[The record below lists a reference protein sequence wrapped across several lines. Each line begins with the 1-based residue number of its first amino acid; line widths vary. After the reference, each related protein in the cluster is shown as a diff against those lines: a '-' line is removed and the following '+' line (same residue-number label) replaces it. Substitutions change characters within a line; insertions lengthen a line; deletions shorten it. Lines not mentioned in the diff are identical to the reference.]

1 MKKLI
6 LLSTLLFGALTFAQQ
21 EHSGGIELSTGFKV
35 QDPQPIDDRY
45 VVADSL
51 SLLSLTNIY
60 EGLTSYSIADKSLF
74 MYDGVEWTRVG
85 SSSGGSSST
94 PTLAEVLAEGNTSTN
109 LIKLKYPHP
118 SVDISTE
125 YGSIEIRSKD
135 VTLETDLGI
144 AFGHNGSIGNLET
157 SGIQIISMDINNN
170 PIGKGLFS
178 NDYFGANY
186 DDNTYVQKKY
196 VDDAIDDLVIPEQFN
211 PIAGTGISVTGT
223 YPNMT
228 FTATGG
234 TSGTVTSVNTQL
246 PDGSGNVEL
255 DSDDIDEGT
264 TNLYFTS
271 AERSKLAGIEAG
283 AEVNV
288 NADWNA
294 VSGDSQILNK
304 PNIPTNT
311 SDLTNDSGFLT
322 SFTETDPTIS
332 AWAKSPTKPT
342 YTWSE
347 ITSKPTFHTVAT
359 SGDYEDLI
367 NKPIIPEQV
376 NLTAGTNI
384 NITGTYPNLTINSTA
399 SGGGG
404 DTNIIESIS
413 RNGTLITPDGSKNVD
428 IPVFSTSGAGLVPA
442 RVGAVTTKFLREDGT
457 WVTPT
462 NTTYPA
468 MTLPIL
474 NTGTA
479 TTANTI
485 SAQVLTNWLNGKIS
499 TAGFSGSYNDLTDKP
514 TIPSTPDLTQVL
526 TVGNT
531 TTLGLTTTGGITSN
545 IVNTQTINM
554 AGGYTFIETSNGYI
568 EDDGDVLLLSHNDE
582 IRLTAPILK
591 LKGMN
596 FPSTA
601 GTSGQVLTTNGT
613 NAMSWT
619 TPSSGSTYSAGA
631 GINIT
636 PAVPND
642 VISLKQATSSEI
654 GGVKVWKGTQS
665 AYDALGTYDNNTLY
679 YIETTPVKDRVV
691 IPLPSGKGITL
702 PSMSGDY
709 KESFTPIELFNICP
723 SVDLDYIDWEITW
736 KYGGIMYKAS
746 AVGDYNLQLVW
757 SSGNCFQLTGQTM
770 SDMEYVIVGTGS
782 TDAKLILYY

>member
-1 MKKLI
+1 MNKVLF
-6 LLSTLLFGALTFAQQ
+6 LTLMFLSMGVFSQTPFP
-21 EHSGGIELSTGFKV
+21 SGFKLPNSSEKNV
-35 QDPQPIDDRY
+35 KTDSIRILTMDGNG
-45 VVADSL
+45 VVNGWINKDSL
-51 SLLSLTNIY
+51 SSA
-60 EGLTSYSIADKSLF
+60 G
-74 MYDGVEWTRVG
+74 
-85 SSSGGSSST
+85 GGS
-94 PTLAEVLAEGNTSTN
+94 
-109 LIKLKYPHP
+109 
-118 SVDISTE
+118 
-125 YGSIEIRSKD
+125 GS
-135 VTLETDLGI
+135 
-144 AFGHNGSIGNLET
+144 
-157 SGIQIISMDINNN
+157 
-170 PIGKGLFS
+170 
-178 NDYFGANY
+178 
-186 DDNTYVQKKY
+186 
-196 VDDAIDDLVIPEQFN
+196 
-211 PIAGTGISVTGT
+211 
-223 YPNMT
+223 
-228 FTATGG
+228 
-234 TSGTVTSVNTQL
+234 VTSVALNVPLGLQVTGSPITSNGTFNLNYASGYSL
-246 PDGSGNVEL
+246 PTIESQDNWDLAYSWGNHNSQGYIKTETDPTIYSWAKASSKPSYSWSEILGKPLFHAVATSGSYNDL
-255 DSDDIDEGT
+255 S
-264 TNLYFTS
+264 
-271 AERSKLAGIEAG
+271 
-283 AEVNV
+283 
-288 NADWNA
+288 
-294 VSGDSQILNK
+294 NK
-304 PNIPTNT
+304 PTIPTKT
-311 SDLTNDSGFLT
+311 SDLTNDSGYLT
-322 SFTETDPTIS
+322 SFTETDPTVPSYVKAILSGDITNWNTAFSWGNHATAGYLTSYTETDPTIS

-376 NLTAGTNI
+376 NLTAGTNVT
-384 NITGTYPNLTINSTA
+384 ITGTYPNLTINS
-399 SGGGG
+399 SGGGGGGG

-428 IPVFSTSGAGLVPA
+428 IPIFSTSGAGLVPA
-442 RVGAVTTKFLREDGT
+442 RVGAVATKYLREDGT

-462 NTTYPA
+462 NTTYTA

-474 NTGTA
+474 NTGTSS
-479 TTANTI
+479 TANTI

-499 TAGFSGSYNDLTDKP
+499 AVGFSGNYDDLTNKP
-514 TIPSTPDLTQVL
+514 TIPTTPNLTQVL
-526 TVGNT
+526 TEGNT

-554 AGGYTFIETSNGYI
+554 AGGYSYIDTGNGYI
-568 EDDGDVLLLSHNDE
+568 EDDNGVLILSHNDE
-582 IRLTAPILK
+582 IGLTAPVLK

-601 GTSGQVLTTNGT
+601 GTNGQVLTTNGT

-709 KESFTPIELFNICP
+709 KEPFTPIELFNICP

-782 TDAKLILYY
+782 SDAKLILYY